1 MKDTGKSQAALFK
14 TLSHPVRLSILE
26 ILRDGEQCVCH
37 MEATLGRRQ
46 SYISQHLIVLREAGI
61 LAVRQEG
68 WNVYYH
74 VVKPEIFGVLDAM
87 YAATG
92 KRVTI
97 AHRHAAA
104 ECSCPKCQGEGQ
116 RISAQDI
123 GILPR

>member
-74 VVKPEIFGVLDAM
+74 VAKPEVYSVLDAM
-87 YAATG
+87 YAMTG
-92 KRVTI
+92 KPDAVR
-97 AHRHAAA
+97 HRHAEA
-104 ECSCPKCQGEGQ
+104 ECPCPKCQGEGQ
-116 RISAQDI
+116 RISTKDVGVIAH
-123 GILPR
+123 